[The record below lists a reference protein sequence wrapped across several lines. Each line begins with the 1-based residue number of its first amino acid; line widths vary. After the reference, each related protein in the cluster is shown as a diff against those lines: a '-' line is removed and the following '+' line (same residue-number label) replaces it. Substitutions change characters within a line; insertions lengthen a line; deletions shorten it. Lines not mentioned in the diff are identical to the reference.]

1 MDGLIKLIHSSA
13 FDTTVDVGMR
23 LIEDPQQLSK
33 SASTVFDCDYDQ
45 IKPDKDHLGIHLV
58 ALGDFEHYGINR
70 NGDGFPKA
78 ACRKYH
84 DTFVKNG
91 CLYRHHRNKDREA
104 RLGQVVK
111 SAYNEPMGRI
121 ELFIHA
127 HKEKARDELQ
137 KLATDGDIPFSM
149 ACKVA
154 FDRCTVCNT
163 IRKSSK
169 DPDQCEHVLMNLGK
183 VANDGKVVG
192 TQNDEPNFFDIS
204 FVTRPADRI
213 AWHLKAA
220 SDEIIDSVKLAEAE
234 GIWVPDHLVI
244 VSPEAHNKLELLKKL
259 AEAEHHY
266 IDLAGRTRSLT
277 VGERYTWELCK
288 AASVTMDD
296 SLIEELRKHEP
307 KEVFA
312 KLASK
317 GIIMDVNS
325 FFKYAMGLDYG
336 DVAEYMPGVRDRVGG
351 VFYRMHKCGECQNAC
366 NDRTF
371 DVSETDRF
379 SNVPVIT
386 EKVAEALAMVGP
398 CMEQRVI
405 DMTIKQGEAFADLH
419 MKLDTKHEIESN
431 ATLTMDALAEKY
443 AAYKLSAIQ
452 AVQSFNKNTDTNALI
467 AIAAAQNLVTN

>member
-1 MDGLIKLIHSSA
+1 MIKLIYSSA

-23 LIEDPQQLSK
+23 LIEDPRQLSK
-33 SASTVFDCDYDQ
+33 SASTVFDCDYEQ

-78 ACRKYH
+78 ACIKYH

-154 FDRCTVCNT
+154 FDRCTICNT

-220 SDEIIDSVKLAEAE
+220 SNEIIDSVKLAEAE
-234 GIWVPDHLVI
+234 DIWVPYHIAI
-244 VSPEAHNKLELLKKL
+244 VSAEAQAKLELLKKL
-259 AEAEHHY
+259 AEEELHFK
-266 IDLAGRTRSLT
+266 GRILGWRGDSPSQ
-277 VGERYTWELCK
+277 RYDWELRK
-288 AASVTMDD
+288 AASTPMDD
-296 SLIEELRKHEP
+296 KLIEELRKYEP
-307 KEVFA
+307 KDVFY

-317 GIIMDVNS
+317 GIIMDVRS
-325 FFKYAMGLDYG
+325 FFKYAMGLDFGDIAGYMDQVQGRVG
-336 DVAEYMPGVRDRVGG
+336 DVYTRIVESGR
-351 VFYRMHKCGECQNAC
+351 CQEVC
-366 NDRTF
+366 NDCLF
-371 DVSETDRF
+371 DVDSSTGN
-379 SNVPVIT
+379 SAVPVIT
-386 EKVAEALAMVGP
+386 KKIAEELTLVGP

-405 DMTIKQGEAFADLH
+405 DTTIKQGEATEFH

-431 ATLTMDALAEKY
+431 ATLTIDALAEKY
-443 AAYKLSAIQ
+443 AAYKLAAIQ

>member
-1 MDGLIKLIHSSA
+1 MIKLIYSSA

-23 LIEDPQQLSK
+23 LIEDPRQLSK
-33 SASTVFDCDYDQ
+33 SASTVFDCDYDT

-78 ACRKYH
+78 ACAKYH

-91 CLYRHHRNKDREA
+91 ALFRHHRNKDREA

-137 KLATDGDIPFSM
+137 KLATEGDIPFSM

-163 IRKSSK
+163 LRKSSK

-183 VANDGKVVG
+183 VADDGKVTG

-220 SDEIIDSVKLAEAE
+220 SNEIIDSVKLAEAE

-244 VSPEAHNKLELLKKL
+244 VSPEAQDKLELLKKL
-259 AEAEHHY
+259 AEEELHY
-266 IDLAGRTRSLT
+266 KGRVCGWIGATARQ
-277 VGERYTWELCK
+277 RYDWELRK
-288 AASVTMDD
+288 AASTPMDD
-296 SLIEELRKHEP
+296 KLIEELRKHEP
-307 KEVFA
+307 KDVFY

-317 GIIMDVNS
+317 GIIMDVRS
-325 FFKYAMGLDYG
+325 FFKYAMGLDFG
-336 DVAEYMPGVRDRVGG
+336 DIAGYVDQVQKRAGG
-351 VFYRMHKCGECQNAC
+351 VYTRMVESGRCQEAC
-366 NDRTF
+366 NDRLF
-371 DVSETDRF
+371 DVDVSTGGND
-379 SNVPVIT
+379 VPSIT
-386 EKVAEALAMVGP
+386 TKIAEELTLVGP
-398 CMEQRVI
+398 CMEQRI
-405 DMTIKQGEAFADLH
+405 IETTIKYGEEF
-419 MKLDTKHEIESN
+419 KPQIVVDTKHEIESN
-431 ATLTMDALAEKY
+431 DTLTVDALAEKY
-443 AAYKLSAIQ
+443 AAYKLAAIQ
-452 AVQSFNKNTDTNALI
+452 AVRAINKNTDTDALI
-467 AIAAAQNLVTN
+467 AIAAAQNLFTN